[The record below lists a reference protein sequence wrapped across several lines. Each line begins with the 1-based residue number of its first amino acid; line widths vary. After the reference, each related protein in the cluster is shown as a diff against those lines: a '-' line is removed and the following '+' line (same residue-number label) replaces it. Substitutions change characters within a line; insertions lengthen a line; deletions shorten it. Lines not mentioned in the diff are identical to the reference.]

1 MVQPHRICIYWPS
14 DPAAALRWLVGHWKA
29 ADIIELRLNGG
40 EDVPFPFPM
49 PANVSSTVPLRRLQ
63 LELDNSD
70 SSWSQWIIRLLTHT
84 PALHFLEM
92 DQEYCPELP
101 RVQYLRHLII
111 ELQQT
116 STGMLS
122 FLQHLPMLET
132 LKLACLRYKPCKDA
146 FVLPP
151 SLRHLCL
158 SDKLPHKLTLQNTA
172 CTMHLD
178 SSIFT
183 VRTAVV
189 AWGVEICLQIK
200 SAKVYGP
207 DMNPDSLPSWQP
219 LAGHSNLQLLDL
231 KTERP
236 ELLSLHSLAQVTFP
250 ELTTLIIT
258 VSSDSSASDTLCF
271 V

>member
-1 MVQPHRICIYWPS
+1 M
-14 DPAAALRWLVGHWKA
+14 
-29 ADIIELRLNGG
+29 
-40 EDVPFPFPM
+40 
-49 PANVSSTVPLRRLQ
+49 
-63 LELDNSD
+63 
-70 SSWSQWIIRLLTHT
+70 IRLLTHT

-92 DQEYCPELP
+92 DLEYCPELP

-146 FVLPP
+146 TVPP

-158 SDKLPHKLTLQNTA
+158 SDKLPHKLTLHNTA
-172 CTMHLD
+172 CTLHLD
-178 SSIFT
+178 SSVFT

-200 SAKVYGP
+200 SAKIYGHE
-207 DMNPDSLPSWQP
+207 MNPDSSPSWQP
-219 LAGHSNLQLLDL
+219 LAGQSNLQLLDL
-231 KTERP
+231 KTKGL

-258 VSSDSSASDTLCF
+258 VSSDSSASVTLCF